1 MNNGKILNLLLI
13 ALLTLGVGA
22 ACSSPTATPLS
33 GGSSVAALA
42 SGQSEPP
49 LRVVSVTGSGTAMG
63 TPDIAYVQLGVEV
76 KDTSP
81 SEAAAANADKMNA
94 VVAAIKALGVADKD
108 IRTANYNIWIEQVYD
123 KEGQPTGVVYYHVV
137 NNVIVTVRD
146 IDKVGELL
154 EKTVAA
160 GANQVGGVSFSV
172 SDPTA
177 LRREARDK
185 AMVDAKARAAQLA
198 EGLGFKLGRVQS
210 VSEYAGEQPTPVRVP
225 ALVEWAGGAGAPPIS
240 GGELTITVQVSV
252 NFEIE

>member
-1 MNNGKILNLLLI
+1 MKTQKTLCMLLI
-13 ALLTLGVGA
+13 ALLIAGLGA

-33 GGSSVAALA
+33 GVSSVAALS
-42 SGQSEPP
+42 SGQSEAQP
-49 LRVVSVTGSGTAMG
+49 RVVTVTGSGTAMG
-63 TPDIAYVQLGVEV
+63 TPDIAYVQLGVEI

-94 VVAAIKALGVADKD
+94 VVSAIKALGVADKD

-137 NNVIVTVRD
+137 NNVVVTVRD
-146 IDKVGELL
+146 IHKVGELL
-154 EKTVAA
+154 EKAVVA
-160 GANQVGGVSFSV
+160 GVNQVGGVSFSV

-177 LRREARDK
+177 LQREARDK
-185 AMVDAKARAAQLA
+185 AMADAKARAAQLA

-210 VSEYAGEQPTPVRVP
+210 VSEYASEAPTPVP
-225 ALVEWAGGAGAPPIS
+225 ARAAYEYVSVAAPPIS

-252 NFEIE
+252 SFEIE